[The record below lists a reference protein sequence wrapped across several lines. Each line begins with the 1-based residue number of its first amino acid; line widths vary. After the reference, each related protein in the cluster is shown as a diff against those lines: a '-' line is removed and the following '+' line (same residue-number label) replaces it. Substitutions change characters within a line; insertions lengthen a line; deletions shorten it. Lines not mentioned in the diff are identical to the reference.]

1 MSWKCYQMQ
10 IRVTESAVLDVDV
23 HIEVAGAD
31 TADDK
36 LLKVALLGLLADGGC
51 LVGSHVV

>member
-1 MSWKCYQMQ
+1 MQ
-10 IRVTESAVLDVDV
+10 IRVTESTILDVDV
-23 HIEVAGAD
+23 HVEVAGAD

-51 LVGSHVV
+51 LVRCHGG